1 MLPLGLDVEAFALP
15 QVCPLKGAAYD
26 ENVVLLLSD
35 AEVDPVVHHFAESL
49 EFPLR
54 NIKLN
59 DLGAGYV
66 GGPIETLRF
75 IPSDDENILLVNYN
89 DFTLADLSVIDF
101 ERGPSEGLEVIEG
114 VLVKFREVK

>member
-1 MLPLGLDVEAFALP
+1 LP

-54 NIKLN
+54 NIELN
-59 DLGAGYV
+59 DLGAGYI

-75 IPSDDENILLVNYN
+75 IPSDDKDILLVNYY
-89 DFTLADLSVIDF
+89 DFTLANLSVIDF

-114 VLVKFREVK
+114 VLVKFCEVK